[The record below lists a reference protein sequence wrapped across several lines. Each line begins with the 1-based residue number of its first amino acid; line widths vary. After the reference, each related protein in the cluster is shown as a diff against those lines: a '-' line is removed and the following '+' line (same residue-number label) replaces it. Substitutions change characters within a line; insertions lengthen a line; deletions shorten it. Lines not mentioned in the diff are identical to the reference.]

1 MAGKKLTAAKRR
13 KLREQRKINKFQRV
27 LLRFKKL
34 KAKQRRQVIEAAN
47 AKFIR
52 DIIAEVKKLRRST
65 NIRPILRRKL
75 KQHAKVLRKLTNKN
89 TSLKVQRDVLSQRGG
104 FLPLL
109 LAALPAIGSI
119 AGGILSRT

>member
-89 TSLKVQRDVLSQRGG
+89 TSLKVQRNVLSQRGG